1 MSIPPNPKIF
11 HIVHVDRLSPII
23 SDGLLWCD
31 AKIGS
36 SLPHETSIGLQEIKQ
51 RRLTN
56 PLSSHP
62 NLRVGNCVPFY
73 FCPRSVMLYAIYRRN
88 YPNLKYQ
95 GGQEP
100 IVHLM
105 ADLKEAVDWAD
116 GNKLRWAFTLSNAGS
131 SHFEDRC
138 NLEQLGDIN
147 WEAVQSR
154 IWSGAGVDP
163 CIRGHKQAE
172 FLVEERFPFRLFSHI
187 GVMSKS
193 IYQKTKTIIEKYGHK
208 PKVQIRAEWYY

>member
-11 HIVHVDRLSPII
+11 HIVHVDRLPPII

-31 AKIGS
+31 ARVGS
-36 SLPHETSIGLQEIKQ
+36 NLPHETSIGLQEIKQ

-56 PLSSHP
+56 AFSSHP
-62 NLRVGNCVPFY
+62 DLHVGDCVPFY
-73 FCPRSVMLYAIYRRN
+73 FCPRSVMLYVIYRKN
-88 YPNLKYQ
+88 HPNLTYQ

-105 ADLKEAVDWAD
+105 ADLKEAVDWANV
-116 GNKLRWAFTLSNAGS
+116 NKLRWAFTLSNAGS
-131 SHFEDRC
+131 YHFEDSC

-147 WEAVQSR
+147 WDAVQSKR
-154 IWSGAGVDP
+154 WSGADVDP
-163 CIRGHKQAE
+163 CIKEHKQAE

-193 IYQKTKTIIEKYGHK
+193 IYQNTKTIIEKAGHK
-208 PKVQIRAEWYY
+208 PKVQIIPKWYY